1 MRPAW
6 RHYAAGRSVREE
18 YTMEQQLIISVGREF
33 GSGGRVIAEALAKRF
48 DIPIYDRHLIT
59 EIAEKTGLSPEEIEK
74 YNENPK
80 SKIFS
85 RTVRGY
91 SNSIEDNIAEMQFD
105 FLRKKAESGE
115 SFVVVGRCSET
126 KLRDIKGLV
135 SLFILA
141 DMDAKVKRVME
152 IYDLSEEKA
161 KAFIDKKD
169 RKRKRYHN
177 YHCSG
182 HWGDSRL
189 YDLSINSSRLGIDG
203 TIDCLEEYI
212 RRRIK
217 ICG

>member
-1 MRPAW
+1 M
-6 RHYAAGRSVREE
+6 G
-18 YTMEQQLIISVGREF
+18 QLIISIGREF
-33 GSGGRVIAEALAKRF
+33 GSGGRVIAEALSKRF

-59 EIAEKTGLSPEEIEK
+59 EIAEKTGLAPEQIEK

-80 SKIFS
+80 HKLLS

-91 SNSIEDNIAEMQFD
+91 SNSIEDNIAEMQFN
-105 FLRKKAESGE
+105 FIQEKAESGE

-126 KLRDIKGLV
+126 KLKKFPSLV

-152 IYDLSEEKA
+152 LYELSEDKA
-161 KAFIDKKD
+161 RAFIDKKD

-203 TIDCLEEYI
+203 TVEYLVNY
-212 RRRIK
+212 IK
-217 ICG
+217 ARQNKLK